1 MDIFVDLRER
11 IEFPAQ
17 GMDRTKTYLV
27 SKGKRLGDRVFITDM
42 FFWGSWG
49 FIERIFFMMR
59 ENVFKYQVV
68 FYCNGRRNRAVFY
81 EHKVLNQRQF
91 DEHFHEEGVDDA
103 YFSWNRG
110 PPNPPANLA
119 HFLSQ
124 PLKMQYEMAYEI
136 VE

>member
-27 SKGKRLGDRVFITDM
+27 SKGKRLGDCVFITDM

-49 FIERIFFMMR
+49 FIEQIFFMMR
-59 ENVFKYQVV
+59 ENVFKYQVI
-68 FYCNGRRNRAVFY
+68 FYCNGRHNRAVFY
-81 EHKVLNQRQF
+81 DNLMSIFMRKASTTPISHGTGDRLT
-91 DEHFHEEGVDDA
+91 
-103 YFSWNRG
+103 
-110 PPNPPANLA
+110 PPANLA
-119 HFLSQ
+119 QFLSQ
-124 PLKMQYEMAYEI
+124 LLKMQYETGYKI

>member
-17 GMDRTKTYLV
+17 GMERMKTYLV

-68 FYCNGRRNRAVFY
+68 FCCNGCNNRAVF
-81 EHKVLNQRQF
+81 
-91 DEHFHEEGVDDA
+91 
-103 YFSWNRG
+103 FS
-110 PPNPPANLA
+110 
-119 HFLSQ
+119 
-124 PLKMQYEMAYEI
+124 
-136 VE
+136 